1 MKAVVR
7 VEIKMK
13 KIEEK
18 IPSEYTDAEIYEE
31 EYRRTMRAVAEILHR
46 LGERGLSFKVDRQLS
61 KHINEG
67 LLADMNAIRP
77 SHVKR
82 NDYYLPFWE
91 NYFKRIPRQGLNN
104 LTKRPQWYHGSS
116 GWSGKPTLPRR
127 LERLRLGG
135 IYGTIR
141 LPFFYYHMDIRADPE
156 RQSLPRI
163 QELTK
168 LIIERLEDLYDKMD
182 TVTALTKLEIK
193 YWKEKLR
200 EAVKHVQDQS
210 HWVGLELIQEAG
222 FEVVVRDE

>member
-1 MKAVVR
+1 MI
-7 VEIKMK
+7 EMEK
-13 KIEEK
+13 KTIEEC
-18 IPSEYTDAEIYEE
+18 TDMELYED
-31 EYRRTMRAVAEILHR
+31 EYRRTMRAVTEVLHR

-61 KHINEG
+61 KHITEG
-67 LLADMNAIRP
+67 LLADMNTIRP
-77 SHVKR
+77 PHIKR
-82 NDYYLPFWE
+82 YDYYLPFWE

-104 LTKRPQWYHGSS
+104 ITKRPQWYHGSS

-141 LPFFYYHMDIRADPE
+141 LPFFYYHMDTRADPE

-168 LIIERLEDLYDKMD
+168 RIIVRLEDLYDKMD
-182 TVTALTKLEIK
+182 TVTVLTESEIK

-200 EAVKHVQDQS
+200 EAVNHIQDQS
-210 HWVGLELIQEAG
+210 HWLGLELIQEAG
-222 FEVVVRDE
+222 FDVIVRDESGKKEK